1 MPELLTSDFVRSGLG
16 VGHRGGG
23 GEEKVGH
30 GGRGGGGR
38 ALG

>member
-23 GEEKVGH
+23 EEKVGH
-30 GGRGGGGR
+30 GWRGGGGR